1 MIPLRDTTKSGVFPF
16 VNLTLITINILVF
29 LYEVSLGENIHKF
42 IFEYGLIPAKVF
54 SSSAVSMEGRL
65 FPFISSMFIHAGW
78 LHIIGN
84 ALFLFIFGDNVEAR
98 MGHLKYLIFYLVCGL
113 AAALFQIITNVSS
126 VIPMVGASGAISG
139 VLGAYI
145 TFYPKS
151 NILTLVPIF
160 FFIRI
165 LHIPAAI
172 FIFVWFIIQFL
183 SGVGTLGA
191 AQDTGGV
198 AFWAHIGGF
207 VAGLILARFFQKR
220 GFRIVDGHSGG
231 NYH

>member
-1 MIPLRDTTKSGVFPF
+1 MIPLRDTTKSGAFPF
-16 VNLTLITINILVF
+16 VNLTLITVNILVF
-29 LYEVSLGENIHKF
+29 LYEVSLGQNIHNF
-42 IFEYGLIPAKVF
+42 ILEYGLIPAKVF
-54 SSSAVSMEGRL
+54 SSANIDLGDRL
-65 FPFISSMFIHAGW
+65 FPFISSMFLHGGW

-98 MGHLKYLIFYLVCGL
+98 MGHFRYLIFYLICGL

-151 NILTLVPIF
+151 KILTLVPIF
-160 FFIRI
+160 FFIQLI
-165 LHIPAAI
+165 HIPAAI
-172 FIFVWFIIQFL
+172 FIFIWFIIQFL
-183 SGVGTLGA
+183 SGVGSLGA
-191 AQDTGGV
+191 GQDTGGV

-207 VAGLILARFFQKR
+207 VAGLILARYFQKG
-220 GFRIVDGHSGG
+220 GFRVVGKKGRY
-231 NYH
+231 YH

>member
-1 MIPLRDTTKSGVFPF
+1 MIPLRDTTKSGTFPI

-29 LYEVSLGENIHKF
+29 LYEVSLGEGMHLF
-42 IFEYGLIPAKVF
+42 ILEYGLIPAKVF
-54 SSSAVSMEGRL
+54 TSADIGLSDRL
-65 FPFISSMFIHAGW
+65 FPFISSMFLHGGW

-98 MGHLKYLIFYLVCGL
+98 MGHVRYLLFYIICGL
-113 AAALFQIITNVSS
+113 AAALFQIVTNVGS

-145 TFYPKS
+145 TFFPKS
-151 NILTLVPIF
+151 KILTLVPIF
-160 FFIRI
+160 FFIQFI
-165 LHIPAAI
+165 HIPAAI

-207 VAGLILARFFQKR
+207 VAGLILARFFQK
-220 GFRIVDGHSGG
+220 GG
-231 NYH
+231 LRVAGEGRRYCH

>member
-1 MIPLRDTTKSGVFPF
+1 MIPLRDTTKSGAFPF

-29 LYEVSLGENIHKF
+29 LYEFSLGENIHNF

-54 SSSAVSMEGRL
+54 SSANIDLGERL

-78 LHIIGN
+78 MHIIGN

-98 MGHLKYLIFYLVCGL
+98 MGHFKYLIFYIVCGL
-113 AAALFQIITNVSS
+113 AAAFFQIITSLDS

-145 TFYPKS
+145 SFFPKS
-151 NILTLVPIF
+151 KILTLIPIF
-160 FFIRI
+160 FFIRLI
-165 LHIPAAI
+165 HIPAAI
-172 FIFVWFIIQFL
+172 FIFVWFIIQFI
-183 SGVGTLGA
+183 SGIGSLGMT
-191 AQDTGGV
+191 QDTGGV

-207 VAGLILARFFQKR
+207 VAGLILARFFQKGR
-220 GFRIVDGHSGG
+220 LRVVGDGGRY
-231 NYH
+231 YH